1 MTEEKAK
8 AILENREDAVI
19 KAMIKT
25 CWTLDDVQAYVSAAN
40 RIDEDREWVYS
51 MLERQA
57 KKVKKGDFD

>member
-8 AILENREDAVI
+8 AVLETREDAVI
-19 KAMIKT
+19 KAMIKS
-25 CWTLDDVQAYVSAAN
+25 CWTLEDVQAYVSAAN
-40 RIDEDREWVYS
+40 QIAEDRGWVYS